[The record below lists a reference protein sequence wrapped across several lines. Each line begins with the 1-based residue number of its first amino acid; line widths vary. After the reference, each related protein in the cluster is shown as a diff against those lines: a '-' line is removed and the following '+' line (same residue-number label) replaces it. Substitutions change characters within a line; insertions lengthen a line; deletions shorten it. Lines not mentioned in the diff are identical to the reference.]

1 MTGLIETVRVIDG
14 LAPLWP
20 LHLRR
25 LQQSA
30 AELGIQVPVIP
41 EPSGGDDRVIRF
53 ELSDGSMRVSERD
66 VPPIEPIAL
75 ATSPAVHRGYPH
87 KITDRGWLE
96 AARLSV
102 QPLGADDAL
111 LLDSDTVMVEAAIWA
126 IAWWDAET
134 LCFPPLTLGGLP
146 SVARARLA
154 ETVRGGIRE
163 APIRREELAWR
174 SLVACNA
181 ARGMVAVHSL
191 DGEPVPGNL
200 RTTAVAGR
208 FWKRRPG

>member
-1 MTGLIETVRVIDG
+1 MTTLIETVRVIDG
-14 LAPLWP
+14 RAPLWP
-20 LHLRR
+20 LHMRR
-25 LQQSA
+25 LMQA
-30 AELGIQVPVIP
+30 GLDLGIRVPDLP
-41 EPSGGDDRVIRF
+41 EPAGGDDRVVRF
-53 ELSDGSMRVSERD
+53 EVGDGGMRVSERE
-66 VPPIEPIAL
+66 VPPSAPIAL

-87 KITDRGWLE
+87 KITDRSWLE

-111 LLDSDTVMVEAAIWA
+111 LLTGATEMVEATVWA

-146 SVARARLA
+146 SVARARLT
-154 ETVRGGIRE
+154 ETVRGGVRE
-163 APIRREELAWR
+163 VAIRREELAWR
-174 SLVACNA
+174 ALVACNA
-181 ARGMVAVHSL
+181 ARGMTTVHSL

-208 FWKRRPG
+208 FWKRGTG